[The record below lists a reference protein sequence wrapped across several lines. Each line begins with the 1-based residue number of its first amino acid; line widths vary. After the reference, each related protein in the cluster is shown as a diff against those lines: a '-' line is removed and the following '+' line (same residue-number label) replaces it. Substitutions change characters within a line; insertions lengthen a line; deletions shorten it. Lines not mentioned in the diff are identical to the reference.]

1 MRLLALDT
9 TTRLA
14 SAALVDDDRTIGVW
28 SSDPARAHAE
38 QLPRGLIEMV
48 TGASRSGGSGG
59 SLRLRSG
66 QAGEFDSIDV
76 FAVAVG
82 PGSFTGLRIGI
93 ATIQGLAFVGGKR
106 IVPVS
111 VLEALAVAGGT
122 ATAGHRAAT
131 HDLVVAAWMDA
142 HRREVFS
149 ALYRCQAGEAG
160 LWPAM
165 PVMLDAPAVGDPR
178 AVLTRWQDGGRRADI
193 YIGDGAFL
201 YRDLLA
207 ADAVVISPPPLAETI
222 AQLAL
227 PRARAGETVDPAA
240 VQPLYVRRPDAETAR
255 DAHLAR

>member
-14 SAALVDDDRTIGVW
+14 SAALVDDDHTISVW

-48 TGASRSGGSGG
+48 TGSG
-59 SLRLRSG
+59 RSG
-66 QAGEFDSIDV
+66 QVGAFDSIDV

-93 ATIQGLAFVGGKR
+93 ATIQGLAFVGGRR

-122 ATAGHRAAT
+122 AAAGHRAAP

-149 ALYRCQAGEAG
+149 ALYRCEVGNAGAS
-160 LWPAM
+160 PAM
-165 PVMLDAPAVGDPR
+165 PVMPVMIDAPAVGDPR
-178 AVLTRWQDGGRRADI
+178 AVLTRWHDGGLRADV
-193 YIGDGAFL
+193 YIGDGALL

-207 ADAVVISPPPLAETI
+207 ADAVVIPPPPLAETI

>member
-48 TGASRSGGSGG
+48 TGSGRSR
-59 SLRLRSG
+59 
-66 QAGEFDSIDV
+66 QAGAFDSIDV

-93 ATIQGLAFVGGKR
+93 ATIQGLAFVGGRR

-122 ATAGHRAAT
+122 AGHRAAP

-142 HRREVFS
+142 HRREVYS
-149 ALYRCQAGEAG
+149 ALYRGGVGNRGAWSTMA
-160 LWPAM
+160 
-165 PVMLDAPAVGDPR
+165 VMLDAPAVGDPR
-178 AVLTRWQDGGRRADI
+178 AVLTRWHGEGLRADI
-193 YIGDGAFL
+193 YIGDGALL
-201 YRDLLA
+201 YRDVLA
-207 ADAVVISPPPLAETI
+207 ADAVVIVPPPLAETI

-255 DAHLAR
+255 DAQLAR

>member
-14 SAALVDDDRTIGVW
+14 SAALVDDDHTIGVW

-48 TGASRSGGSGG
+48 TGSG
-59 SLRLRSG
+59 RSG
-66 QAGEFDSIDV
+66 QAGAFDAIDV

-93 ATIQGLAFVGGKR
+93 ATIQGLAFVGGRR

-122 ATAGHRAAT
+122 ATAGHRAAP

-149 ALYRCQAGEAG
+149 ALYRCEVGNAGA
-160 LWPAM
+160 WPAM
-165 PVMLDAPAVGDPR
+165 PVMPVMIDAPAVGDPR
-178 AVLTRWQDGGRRADI
+178 AVLTRWHDGGLRADV
-193 YIGDGAFL
+193 YIGDGALL

-207 ADAVVISPPPLAETI
+207 ADAVVIPPPPLAETI

>member
-28 SSDPARAHAE
+28 SSDLARAHAE

-48 TGASRSGGSGG
+48 TGSDRWGQGGT
-59 SLRLRSG
+59 
-66 QAGEFDSIDV
+66 FDSIDV

-122 ATAGHRAAT
+122 ATASRRAAT
-131 HDLVVAAWMDA
+131 NDLLVAAWMDA

-149 ALYRCQAGEAG
+149 ALYRCQVGDAHAR
-160 LWPAM
+160 PAM
-165 PVMLDAPAVGDPR
+165 PAIIDAPAVGDPL
-178 AVLTRWQDGGRRADI
+178 AVLTRWQERGLHADI
-193 YIGDGAFL
+193 YVGDGAFL

-207 ADAVVISPPPLAETI
+207 AGAVVISAPPLAETI

-227 PRARAGETVDPAA
+227 PKARAGETVDPAA
-240 VQPLYVRRPDAETAR
+240 VQPLYVRRPDAEVAR

>member
-48 TGASRSGGSGG
+48 TGASRSGGS
-59 SLRLRSG
+59 LRLRSG
-66 QAGEFDSIDV
+66 QTGEFDSIDV

-122 ATAGHRAAT
+122 ATAGHRAAP

-149 ALYRCQAGEAG
+149 ALYRCQAGQAG
-160 LWPAM
+160 VCPAM
-165 PVMLDAPAVGDPR
+165 PVMLDAPAVGDPLS
-178 AVLTRWQDGGRRADI
+178 VLTRWQDGGLRADM
-193 YIGDGAFL
+193 YIGAGALL

-207 ADAVVISPPPLAETI
+207 AEAVVISPPPLAETI

>member
-14 SAALVDDDRTIGVW
+14 SAALVDDDHTIGVW

-38 QLPRGLIEMV
+38 QLPGGLIEMV
-48 TGASRSGGSGG
+48 IGSG
-59 SLRLRSG
+59 RSG
-66 QAGEFDSIDV
+66 QAGAFDSIDV

-93 ATIQGLAFVGGKR
+93 ATIQGLAVVGGRR

-122 ATAGHRAAT
+122 VTAGHCAAP

-149 ALYRCQAGEAG
+149 ALYRCEVGNAGA
-160 LWPAM
+160 WPAM

-178 AVLTRWQDGGRRADI
+178 AVLTRWHDGGLRADV
-193 YIGDGAFL
+193 YIGDGALL

-207 ADAVVISPPPLAETI
+207 ADAVVIPPPPLAETI

-240 VQPLYVRRPDAETAR
+240 VQPLYLRRPDAETAR

>member
-14 SAALVDDDRTIGVW
+14 SAALVDDDHTIGVW

-48 TGASRSGGSGG
+48 TGSGRSD
-59 SLRLRSG
+59 
-66 QAGEFDSIDV
+66 QAGAFDSIDV

-93 ATIQGLAFVGGKR
+93 ATIQGLAFVGGRR

-122 ATAGHRAAT
+122 ATAGHRAAP

-149 ALYRCQAGEAG
+149 ALYRCEVGNSGA
-160 LWPAM
+160 WPAM

-178 AVLTRWQDGGRRADI
+178 AVLTRWHDGGLRADV
-193 YIGDGAFL
+193 YIGDGALL

-207 ADAVVISPPPLAETI
+207 ADAVVIPPPPLAETI

>member
-28 SSDPARAHAE
+28 SSDPGRAHAE
-38 QLPRGLIEMV
+38 QLPRGLLEMV
-48 TGASRSGGSGG
+48 TGASRSGGS
-59 SLRLRSG
+59 LRLRSG
-66 QAGEFDSIDV
+66 RAGEFDSIDV

-106 IVPVS
+106 IVPLS

-122 ATAGHRAAT
+122 ATAGHRAAP
-131 HDLVVAAWMDA
+131 HNLVVAAWMDA

-149 ALYRCQAGEAG
+149 ALYRCEAG
-160 LWPAM
+160 NAGARPAM
-165 PVMLDAPAVGDPR
+165 PVLLDAPAVGDPR
-178 AVLTRWQDGGRRADI
+178 AVLTRWHGGGLRADV
-193 YIGDGAFL
+193 YIGDGALL

-207 ADAVVISPPPLAETI
+207 ADAVVIPPPPLAETI

>member
-14 SAALVDDDRTIGVW
+14 SAALVDDDHTIGVW

-38 QLPRGLIEMV
+38 QLPGGLIEMV
-48 TGASRSGGSGG
+48 IGSG
-59 SLRLRSG
+59 RSG
-66 QAGEFDSIDV
+66 QAGAFDSIDV

-93 ATIQGLAFVGGKR
+93 ATIQGLAFVGGRR

-122 ATAGHRAAT
+122 ATAGHRAAP

-142 HRREVFS
+142 HRREVYS
-149 ALYRCQAGEAG
+149 ALYRCEVGNRGA
-160 LWPAM
+160 WSPM
-165 PVMLDAPAVGDPR
+165 PVMLDAPAVGDPHT
-178 AVLTRWQDGGRRADI
+178 VLTRWHGEGLRADI
-193 YIGDGAFL
+193 YIGDGALL
-201 YRDLLA
+201 YRDVLA
-207 ADAVVISPPPLAETI
+207 AEAVVIVPPPLAETI

-255 DAHLAR
+255 DAQLAR